1 ELNIHVG
8 TATVPVHV
16 RPLGAEHARLTLQ
29 ATLPLRIS
37 DRLALRGSGLDTLS
51 GVEVIDMDP
60 PWVRRRGAPAQR
72 AEELQNLNPRDA
84 SSYLARK
91 SAVPKDTLAA
101 AGFDVAT
108 KPSSVIEFRSWWV
121 NAQAIAQWTAQLREI
136 FDAYMSKNPL
146 AEGLPLATALSTL
159 ALPDDSLLA
168 IAVAGARLTR
178 KGAMIHDPV
187 AAPRDLGPAE
197 IAVAKLE
204 AQLAHEPF
212 VAPDAH
218 TLQRLG
224 LGTSEL
230 AAAERAG
237 RLLRIDGI
245 VLLPSAPKQ
254 AAKILAQLP
263 GEFTLSEARKALA
276 TTRRVA
282 VPLLEYMDAHGLTK
296 RTSDSTRVVA

>member
-1 ELNIHVG
+1 DRNVTG
-8 TATVPVHV
+8 VQTCA
-16 RPLGAEHARLTLQ
+16 
-29 ATLPLRIS
+29 LPIS
-37 DRLALRGSGLDTLS
+37 
-51 GVEVIDMDP
+51 
-60 PWVRRRGAPAQR
+60 
-72 AEELQNLNPRDA
+72 
-84 SSYLARK
+84 
-91 SAVPKDTLAA
+91 
-101 AGFDVAT
+101 
-108 KPSSVIEFRSWWV
+108 
-121 NAQAIAQWTAQLREI
+121 
-136 FDAYMSKNPL
+136 
-146 AEGLPLATALSTL
+146 
-159 ALPDDSLLA
+159 LPDDSLLA

-178 KGAMIHDPV
+178 KGAMIHDPG

-204 AQLAHEPF
+204 AQLAQEPF

-282 VPLLEYMDAHGLTK
+282 VPLLE
-296 RTSDSTRVVA
+296 